1 MEFKIKRKS
10 LKTVTTGSLVDNYP
24 HDLQM
29 YKVPPVDDIS
39 LQEFET
45 LALERL
51 SLLRCLATATTL
63 KGLRMFSEE
72 WTDFVINDL
81 KNQGLKYYAKL
92 CEKSSCGTLQAD
104 LEARRKDHIAHFIL
118 RLAYCRTEE
127 LRRWFVSREL
137 ELFKMRFMTMKTDAI
152 DAFFKINNLCYT
164 NISDSEKSELMKYL
178 RESTFYQST
187 QNIENFKFYKV
198 KFYDVLDLVKA
209 RKVFLRGGYAY
220 IPHKDFIS
228 VLSAQFRMH
237 LRQTLAIACHH
248 LGEIEQDERLVSLL
262 KGLHQSYSGNDF
274 IDTKV
279 TIPIESI
286 DSLSVKSFPLCMKQL
301 HEQLRSAHHLKHG
314 GRLQYGLYLKGIGV
328 TLEDSLRFWR
338 EEFTKIMELDKFE
351 KQYAYNIRYNYGK
364 EGSKKNF
371 TPFTCLKIINTNVG
385 PGDCHGCPYRHSDS
399 NILKNKLKGY
409 GLESQGNE
417 TLLFLLY
424 LFTFQ
429 TSKCFIYFTAVND
442 IVDMAKK
449 GHYQI
454 ACSKYFDAVHQTDLG
469 LGINHPNQ
477 FFEESQKILKGDI
490 KVEVKKEEKP
500 NNIKKESTDKFEDMD
515 FDEVTEWKE

>member
-51 SLLRCLATATTL
+51 SLLRCLSTATTL

-81 KNQGLKYYAKL
+81 RNQGLKYYAKL

-127 LRRWFVSREL
+127 LRRWFISREL

-198 KFYDVLDLVKA
+198 KFYEVLDLVKA

-301 HEQLRSAHHLKHG
+301 HEQLRLAHHLKHG

-409 GLESQGNE
+409 GLESQ
-417 TLLFLLY
+417 
-424 LFTFQ
+424 
-429 TSKCFIYFTAVND
+429 AVND